1 MSLRKLFNVRG
12 GVAVAAACAALTA
25 VPGEARASHEELGTI
40 GLLMMTLAHT
50 QLVPAYVSTGYY
62 AYASREPMPVAWTTM
77 NIITGTAA
85 GSVGVAM
92 MALATEAGDV
102 NHGPRR
108 TNSTEVVTG
117 VFGGL
122 TLAAGIT
129 VSVLSIIYA
138 TRSSDDMVEREAP
151 PRKVPDKEAEKVKWS
166 LIPSAGVAQNGTPT
180 GGLTLVG
187 SF

>member
-1 MSLRKLFNVRG
+1 MSLRKLLNVRG

-25 VPGEARASHEELGTI
+25 IPGEARASHEELGTI

-62 AYASREPMPVAWTTM
+62 AYASSEPMPVAWTTM
-77 NIITGTAA
+77 NVITGTAA

-102 NHGPRR
+102 DHGPRR
-108 TNSTEVVTG
+108 TNSTEIVTG
-117 VFGGL
+117 VFGGI

-129 VSVLSIIYA
+129 VSVLSIIQA
-138 TRSSDDMVEREAP
+138 TRSPVDIVKKESPKKAPER
-151 PRKVPDKEAEKVKWS
+151 DSEKVKWS
-166 LIPSAGVAQNGTPT
+166 VVPSASVAKDGAPS
-180 GGLTLVG
+180 GSLTLIG
-187 SF
+187 TF